1 MSFSPSSFKLE
12 GNMTTT
18 KITHLSH
25 ELATI
30 AAKLRH
36 STVKVNSNSQGVGSG
51 VIWQPDGLIITNA
64 HVATSN
70 RAKVELADGRVFDAV
85 RTHFDPQQDLAALK
99 ITATDLN
106 AATIGD
112 SDALRMGELVL
123 AVGNPFTDSGAVT
136 AGIIHTRHQRAVMAD
151 IRLYPG
157 NSGGPLADCLGRV
170 VGINTMV
177 VNNLAVAIPSL
188 AVNRFLLTPSRPQ
201 LGVTL
206 QPVLVGQRNFGL
218 LVLSV
223 LPNSAAAVAGV
234 QIGDVLLGV
243 AGQLFT
249 NSDDLSKYL
258 QQSQD
263 GESLLLQLWR
273 GGQQLVVYLGLQNEE
288 TAVEA
293 T

>member
-1 MSFSPSSFKLE
+1 
-12 GNMTTT
+12 MTTT
-18 KITHLSH
+18 ITHLTD
-25 ELATI
+25 ELAII

-36 STVKVNSNSQGVGSG
+36 STVKVNSNPQGVGSG
-51 VIWQPDGLIITNA
+51 VIWQADGVIITNA
-64 HVATSN
+64 HVATGN

-99 ITATDLN
+99 ITASNLN

-112 SDALRMGELVL
+112 SDALRVGELVL
-123 AVGNPFTDSGAVT
+123 AVGNPFADSGAVT

-177 VNNLAVAIPSL
+177 VNGLAVAIPSL
-188 AVNRFLLTPSRPQ
+188 TVNRFLLAPSRPQ

-206 QPVLVGQRNFGL
+206 QPVLIGNRNFGL

-223 LPNSAAAVAGV
+223 LPNSAAAAAGV
-234 QIGDVLLGV
+234 QIGDVLIGV

-249 NSDDLSKYL
+249 KSDDLSKYL
-258 QQSQD
+258 QQSQNQ
-263 GESLLLQLWR
+263 ESVPLQLWR
-273 GGQQLVVYLGLQNEE
+273 SGQQFVVYVELESGK

>member
-1 MSFSPSSFKLE
+1 
-12 GNMTTT
+12 MTTT
-18 KITHLSH
+18 KITHFSD
-25 ELATI
+25 ELAHL

-36 STVKVNSNSQGVGSG
+36 STVKVQSNSQGVGSG
-51 VIWQPDGLIITNA
+51 VIWQADGLIITNA

-70 RAKVELADGRVFDAV
+70 RATVELADGRVFDAV

-99 ITATDLN
+99 ITATDLQV
-106 AATIGD
+106 ATIGD
-112 SDALRMGELVL
+112 SDALRVGELVL
-123 AVGNPFTDSGAVT
+123 AVGNPFADSGALT
-136 AGIIHTRHQRAVMAD
+136 AGMIHTRHQQAVMAD

-177 VNNLAVAIPSL
+177 VHGLAVAIPSV
-188 AVNRFLLTPSRPQ
+188 AVNRFLLAANRPR

-206 QPVLVGQRNFGL
+206 QPVLVGKRNFGL

-223 LPNSAAAVAGV
+223 LGDSVAAKAGV
-234 QIGDVLLGV
+234 QIGDVLIGV

-249 NSDDLSKYL
+249 QKDDLGKYL
-258 QQSQD
+258 HQSQD
-263 GESLLLQLWR
+263 SESLPLQLLR
-273 GGQQLVVYLGLQNEE
+273 GGEQFVVYVQLQTGK

>member
-1 MSFSPSSFKLE
+1 M
-12 GNMTTT
+12 TT
-18 KITHLSH
+18 KITYLTD
-25 ELATI
+25 ELATL

-36 STVKVNSNSQGVGSG
+36 STVKVQSNSQGVGSG
-51 VIWQPDGLIITNA
+51 VIWQNDGLIITNA
-64 HVATSN
+64 HVAIN
-70 RAKVELADGRVFDAV
+70 NKAKVELADGRVFDAV

-106 AATIGD
+106 TATIGD
-112 SDALRMGELVL
+112 SDALRVGELVL
-123 AVGNPFTDSGAVT
+123 AVGNPFADTGAVT
-136 AGIIHTRHQRAVMAD
+136 AGIIHTRHQGAVMAD

-177 VNNLAVAIPSL
+177 VNGLAVAIPSL
-188 AVNRFLLTPSRPQ
+188 AVNRFLLAPSRPQ

-206 QPVLVGQRNFGL
+206 QPVLIGQRNFGL

-223 LPNSAAAVAGV
+223 LGDSAAAKAGV
-234 QIGDVLLGV
+234 KIGDVLIGV
-243 AGQLFT
+243 SGQLFT
-249 NSDDLSKYL
+249 KSDDLGKYL

-263 GESLLLQLWR
+263 RESLPLQLWR
-273 GGQQLVVYLGLQNEE
+273 GGQQLVVYVELQSGK

>member
-1 MSFSPSSFKLE
+1 M
-12 GNMTTT
+12 
-18 KITHLSH
+18 KITHLSDEFKAEGNMKITH
-25 ELATI
+25 LSDELATI

-51 VIWQPDGLIITNA
+51 VIWQADGLIITNA

-99 ITATDLN
+99 ITATNLN
-106 AATIGD
+106 TATIAD
-112 SDALRMGELVL
+112 SEALRVGELVL
-123 AVGNPFTDSGAVT
+123 AVGNPFADSGAVT
-136 AGIIHTRHQRAVMAD
+136 TGMIHTRHQHAVMAD

-177 VNNLAVAIPSL
+177 VNGLAVAIPSL
-188 AVNRFLLTPSRPQ
+188 AVNRFLLAPSRPQ

-206 QPVLVGQRNFGL
+206 QPVLVGNRNLGL

-223 LPNSAAAVAGV
+223 LANSAAAVAGL
-234 QIGDVLLGV
+234 QIGDVLIAV
-243 AGQLFT
+243 AGQLFAK
-249 NSDDLSKYL
+249 SDDLGKYL
-258 QQSQD
+258 QQSQNQ
-263 GESLLLQLWR
+263 ESLPLQLWR
-273 GGQQLVVYLGLQNEE
+273 GGQQFVVYVALESGK